1 VIVRVADWLTRTP
14 LLRLD
19 RYHYVHYSRP
29 LLLAIEEGLDLETRQ
44 ILLNL
49 LDFDQHFVL
58 ARSAL
63 RGRIQLEQQRI
74 IRTEVCPSIGGRG
87 RARESRKNLSRPTR
101 GERR

>member
-1 VIVRVADWLTRTP
+1 VSTGSGHGSTP
-14 LLRLD
+14 AKPEIGSSFQLL
-19 RYHYVHYSRP
+19 P
-29 LLLAIEEGLDLETRQ
+29 LSKEGLNLETRQ